1 VQIKYTCRREEGV
14 LAMASWEKN
23 RSNLERAWIR
33 QLAWEWRSINEE
45 RLGGV
50 LRLPVF
56 ALLQGKSRLGLW
68 EAHLRTLSISTEHIW
83 NDSWDE
89 VIDTLRHEMAHQLV
103 SEVYKERGESAHGAA
118 FKKASERLGVGEL
131 LEDGSSGETR
141 ETQAIVRKIH
151 KLFALASSNNVH
163 EAEAAMAT
171 ANTLLLKYN
180 LAEVAEGGPSRY
192 VSQRL
197 GVSAAAIPLHWKL
210 VGSILNRFFFVECI
224 WVSTYD
230 AKKGR
235 AERLLE
241 VSGTP
246 ENVQMAEY
254 VHEFLHASAAEL
266 WGKARKTHG
275 GKRRRE
281 YLAGVLYGFE
291 EKLESEKH
299 KNKENGLVWLG
310 DKALKSYF
318 SAKYGR
324 ISSLRGRG
332 SRVGSAHQAGK
343 EAGKRLKLQRPMG
356 SKSTFSTPKLLD

>member
-1 VQIKYTCRREEGV
+1 MQYTCRLAQGV
-14 LAMASWEKN
+14 MVMASWEKN
-23 RSNLERAWIR
+23 RANLERAWIR
-33 QLAWEWRSINEE
+33 QLAWEWRAINEE

-68 EAHLRTLSISTEHIW
+68 EAHLRTLSISTNHIW
-83 NDSWDE
+83 EDVWDE
-89 VIDTLRHEMAHQLV
+89 VVDTLRHEMAHQLV
-103 SEVYKERGESAHGAA
+103 SEVYKETGQSSHGDA
-118 FKKASERLGVGEL
+118 FKKAAERLGVGETP
-131 LEDGSSGETR
+131 EKGHSGEAR

-151 KLFALASSNNVH
+151 KLFALASSKNVH

-192 VSQRL
+192 LSQRL
-197 GVSAAAIPLHWKL
+197 GLSAAAIPLHWKL

-224 WVSTYD
+224 WVSTYK

-254 VHEFLHASAAEL
+254 VHEFLHNSAEHL
-266 WGKARKTHG
+266 WGEARKTHG

-281 YLAGVLYGFE
+281 YLSGVLYGFE
-291 EKLESEKH
+291 EKLESEKI
-299 KNKENGLVWLG
+299 KNKEVGLVWIG
-310 DKALKSYF
+310 DKGLNSYF
-318 SAKYGR
+318 SGKYGR
-324 ISSLRGRG
+324 ISRLVGRG

-343 EAGKRLKLQRPMG
+343 EAGKRLKLQRPVG

>member
-1 VQIKYTCRREEGV
+1 
-14 LAMASWEKN
+14 MATWEKN

-33 QLAWEWRSINEE
+33 QLAWEWRVINEE

-50 LRLPVF
+50 LRLPIF

-68 EAHLRTLSISTEHIW
+68 EAHLRTLSISTDHIW
-83 NDSWDE
+83 EDSWDE
-89 VIDTLRHEMAHQLV
+89 VLETLRHEMAHQLV
-103 SEVYKERGESAHGAA
+103 SEVYRETGETAHGPA
-118 FKKASERLGVGEL
+118 FKKAAERLGVGAEP
-131 LEDGSSGETR
+131 EDSKAREGR

-151 KLFALASSNNVH
+151 KLFALASSSNVH

-180 LAEVAEGGPSRY
+180 LAEVAEGGSSHY
-192 VSQRL
+192 MSTRL
-197 GVSAAAIPLHWKL
+197 GASAAAIPLHWKL
-210 VGSILNRFFFVECI
+210 VGSILNQFFFVECI
-224 WVSTYD
+224 WVSTYE

-235 AERLLE
+235 GERLLE

-254 VHEFLHASAAEL
+254 VHEFLHVSAERL
-266 WGKARKTHG
+266 WKEARKVHG

-291 EKLESEKH
+291 EKLESEKL
-299 KNKENGLVWLG
+299 KNKESGLVWIG
-310 DKALKSYF
+310 DKGLKSYF
-318 SAKYGR
+318 SEKYGR

-332 SRVGSAHQAGK
+332 SRLGSAHQAGK
-343 EAGKRLKLQRPMG
+343 EAGKRLKLQRPVG